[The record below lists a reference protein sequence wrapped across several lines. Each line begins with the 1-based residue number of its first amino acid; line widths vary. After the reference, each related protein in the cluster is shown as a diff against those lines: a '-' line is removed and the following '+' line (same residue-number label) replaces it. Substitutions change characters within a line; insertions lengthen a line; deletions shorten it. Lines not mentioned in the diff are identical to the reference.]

1 MHCGCIN
8 KRRDRSCLQ
17 NYLKKGIH
25 WQDLIMGVIP
35 IKGGCGDIY
44 ELTNQR
50 PNESFA
56 IADMRNLP
64 FAEPHYHVETEIYF
78 VLQGKGLVVVCSEDV
93 QVQTDSVIVIPPN
106 IAHFTVPDEDIVLA
120 VVNTQPFI
128 AEHYIVVKDSRE
140 DVKFDKQQF
149 DKLTPSTK

>member
-1 MHCGCIN
+1 M
-8 KRRDRSCLQ
+8 DRAIREEIVGVWQ
-17 NYLKKGIH
+17 NYLKVGIH
-25 WQDLIMGVIP
+25 WQDLIMGVRP
-35 IKGGCGDIY
+35 IRGGCGDIY
-44 ELTNQR
+44 ELTNPIKR

-56 IADMRNLP
+56 IADMRSLP

-78 VLQGKGLVVVCSEDV
+78 VLQGKGLVVVGGEELRV
-93 QVQTDSVIVIPPN
+93 QKNSVIVIPPN

-140 DVKFDKQQF
+140 DIKFDKQQF